1 MEAGLLGTVLY
12 INISPLTELELKEDA
27 MVLTS

>member
-12 INISPLTELELKEDA
+12 INTSPLTELELTIDL
-27 MVLTS
+27 V